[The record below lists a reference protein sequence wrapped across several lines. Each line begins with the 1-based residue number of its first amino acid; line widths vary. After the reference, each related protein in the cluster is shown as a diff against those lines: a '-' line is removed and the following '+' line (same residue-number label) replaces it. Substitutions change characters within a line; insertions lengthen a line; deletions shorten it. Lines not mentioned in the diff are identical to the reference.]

1 MKVAT
6 MARTVSLLRNIPAI
20 FACLCLN
27 IAHANAADGVITGE
41 GWDKSSAVSCAK
53 AQKWAE
59 SDAESRCRYNGGIA
73 VRYPSGCKTEDM
85 SKTWQG
91 KPMFHSTYSLGAVT
105 CNGTKEKDQQDA
117 KALAEKGL
125 AAKQEKEKEEKAAK
139 ARAEQELL
147 AKQKKALEEKAARDR
162 TERELAAKQEKED
175 AVKAAKGRAE
185 KELAAKQEKEKEEK
199 ATKGRAEQELLAK
212 QKKGLEEKAVRDRA
226 EREIAAKQEK
236 ESAAKVAKARAE
248 KDARAKQEERKPPE
262 RNSIDDAFAK
272 MEKQTGKAPAA
283 RAGSIDSEFGK
294 LEAYRAEQER
304 LRIAADKR
312 RPVAQAQEQELKR
325 QQGSGASQSS
335 SVQEVKVVVSVPAID
350 ATKLPRQEYGEFGGF
365 TWATLY
371 YPGKTNVQFRDL
383 EAYCQTAIGG
393 QTGWRIPTM
402 SELETLHK
410 SGPNDWRGPGMFT
423 FSSESEMDED
433 GTHKWY
439 KGYYTGSSSKRLG
452 GAEAVLMCVHAS
464 LASNQEF
471 TKAHKLCKAHDC

>member
-147 AKQKKALEEKAARDR
+147 AKQKK
-162 TERELAAKQEKED
+162 
-175 AVKAAKGRAE
+175 
-185 KELAAKQEKEKEEK
+185 
-199 ATKGRAEQELLAK
+199 
-212 QKKGLEEKAVRDRA
+212 GLEEKAVRDRA

-262 RNSIDDAFAK
+262 RNSIDDAFAN